1 MTDALSL
8 PRQEASMRL
17 PLQMPWAQMT
27 WMLAALVI
35 LLPSSAIAQ
44 HLPNPIPGPVQ
55 CEALM
60 NEYEQAIRAH
70 RFTSAQEIGI
80 VLVKDG
86 CYRPPKPIPVGKAC
100 SNGIKNIATFLQTC
114 PSNDPA
120 FSTIFQDFSVSYDST
135 PFTQAQLTKDLNTV
149 CTSITNSSA
158 PQPTI
163 TQQAEYVVSQVFR
176 TMYYMDSQGTRGCP
190 YPWTGGTSLYN
201 WEKAMVAGV
210 DIRDD
215 SAYSDCC
222 EQVGTR
228 KYLFGLVQPAASQY
242 PVDYTWMGIG
252 NQMALYAHEARHSP
266 NNLPPPNTLDTFL
279 HTTCCP
285 EQGNSVTAACDN
297 TYNTSDLSPYGI
309 QYWLFSGWL
318 NGTVNVGYACMP
330 PADAQAVSQLFD
342 GAANGYIGRFCT
354 NPPATVPMPAAPG
367 GPCPP

>member
-1 MTDALSL
+1 
-8 PRQEASMRL
+8 MRL
-17 PLQMPWAQMT
+17 GLRTLRAAMT
-27 WMLAALVI
+27 WLLATLVI
-35 LLPSSAIAQ
+35 GLPSIAAAQ
-44 HLPNPIPGPVQ
+44 IHPHPIPGPVQ

-60 NEYEQAIRAH
+60 HEYEQAIKTH
-70 RFTSAQEIGI
+70 KYTLAQEIGKA
-80 VLVKDG
+80 LVADG
-86 CYRPPKPIPVGKAC
+86 CYKPHPIPLGKAC
-100 SNGIKNIATFLQTC
+100 STGIKNVATFLQTC

-120 FSTIFQDFSVSYDST
+120 FTTIFHDFSVSYDST
-135 PFTQAQLTKDLNTV
+135 PFTQAQLTQDLNKV
-149 CTSITNSSA
+149 CASISNTSA
-158 PQPTI
+158 PAPTL

-176 TMYYMDSQGTRGCP
+176 TMYYMDNQGTRGCP

-222 EQVGTR
+222 EQVGTG
-228 KYLFGLVQPAASQY
+228 KYLFGLKEPAANQY

-266 NNLPPPNTLDTFL
+266 NNLPPPNTLYAFL

-285 EQGNSVTAACDN
+285 GQGNSVTAACDN

-318 NGTVNVGYACMP
+318 NGTVNVGYACMA

-342 GAANGYIGRFCT
+342 VAANGYIARFCT
-354 NPPATVPMPAAPG
+354 NPPATVPIPAAPG